1 MTINRAIKSFPSGK
15 RRRLQALLSP
25 EMWCSHC
32 EMILRHDILPF
43 LMSLISRRNLR
54 CFVCWFCPIREL
66 KSSHIRSRIC
76 LTNWPSR
83 GSQIYNWNVRGNILI
98 NMLKLPPM
106 WDQRWHLCGLIT
118 PQLGQ
123 RLIALKYSLVTRLV
137 GIRGAFLSGSGAGVS
152 AGTLLLWKVKP
163 MGEFSL
169 QYDIG
174 PHTGKC
180 IFSQH

>member
-1 MTINRAIKSFPSGK
+1 
-15 RRRLQALLSP
+15 
-25 EMWCSHC
+25 
-32 EMILRHDILPF
+32 
-43 LMSLISRRNLR
+43 MSLISRRNLR

-98 NMLKLPPM
+98 NMLKPPPM

-137 GIRGAFLSGSGAGVS
+137 GIRGAFLSGSGARVS
-152 AGTLLLWKVKP
+152 PGTLLLWKVKP
-163 MGEFSL
+163 MGEFSNMISAPTQENAYFL
-169 QYDIG
+169 SINQGYWTR
-174 PHTGKC
+174 PQWFLC
-180 IFSQH
+180 LSQNLTDWIKLNISGIER